1 MIGKIAIGSSFGGV
15 IRYAMEKQ
23 KASLLMAEGVRT
35 GEVRFM
41 IKDFNM
47 QRKMNPDLTKAV
59 GHISLSWSMQDAA
72 LLSLLH
78 AVVQ

>member
-1 MIGKIAIGSSFGGV
+1 
-15 IRYAMEKQ
+15 MEKQ